1 MKSHNLNSPCALP
14 SFQSHAHEATR
25 ASDARARVSGVFR
38 CIQVYDA
45 RIHVYIRPARSVNAR
60 RWRHSWINSTR
71 LIPNELTGMRWR
83 IFLRVIKLC
92 NIDKHAGKYILRA
105 CIFHNHYRQF
115 SLIIQLS
122 SHLWTFIE
130 QFICFSPPIR
140 PEFSFTVASFISL
153 SGSRNGMHARYLNTC
168 ESHSFT
174 RVVSLL
180 GLNDLQAKEIAR
192 HCGR

>member
-83 IFLRVIKLC
+83 IFLRVIKLY

-115 SLIIQLS
+115 SLIINNYPLIS
-122 SHLWTFIE
+122 ERLLNNLFVSRHRFD
-130 QFICFSPPIR
+130 P
-140 PEFSFTVASFISL
+140 SFHSQSQVLYL

-174 RVVSLL
+174 RVLSLL